1 MSVWTAAKEQL
12 RLQMTQAT
20 FDTWIKE
27 TEQIGD
33 LEAGTLTIGVPTA
46 FAQDWLA
53 NRLYET
59 LQRSVI
65 RVTGSE
71 VELLFVVEPLLS
83 STNGSGDAAP
93 EPELEPGQ
101 LAVQLFSFDPTQRG
115 FVMTSNYA
123 TRFWQ
128 PYLDLFKAKVPP
140 FTVWQTLKSFAF
152 ECQMKDWPSIEMLAD
167 ICARGQR
174 YKLLGR
180 AERKG
185 CGRIVGAFEVLE
197 GERIIYIKKTGRA
210 KRISYHFRVMENLP
224 LLTPRQVERLP
235 ERVQRSHKNFIKK
248 CQIDYEEW
256 EQMTLNSLMES
267 P

>member
-1 MSVWTAAKEQL
+1 MTIWTAAKEQL

-20 FDTWIKE
+20 FDTWLKE
-27 TEQIGD
+27 THQIGD
-33 LEAGTLTIGVPTA
+33 LEEGTLTIGVPSA
-46 FAQDWLA
+46 FAQDWLEH
-53 NRLYET
+53 RLIDTIRRTVASVAGQPVTVAFTVET
-59 LQRSVI
+59 TPSA
-65 RVTGSE
+65 
-71 VELLFVVEPLLS
+71 
-83 STNGSGDAAP
+83 NGSDET

-140 FTVWQTLKSFAF
+140 FLVWQTLKSFAF
-152 ECQMKDWPSIEMLAD
+152 ECQLKDWPSIEMLAD

-185 CGRIVGAFEVLE
+185 CGQIIGAFEVLE
-197 GERIIYIKKTGRA
+197 AERIIYIKKKGRA

-248 CQIDYEEW
+248 CQIDHDEW
-256 EQMTLNSLMES
+256 EQMTLNSLMET